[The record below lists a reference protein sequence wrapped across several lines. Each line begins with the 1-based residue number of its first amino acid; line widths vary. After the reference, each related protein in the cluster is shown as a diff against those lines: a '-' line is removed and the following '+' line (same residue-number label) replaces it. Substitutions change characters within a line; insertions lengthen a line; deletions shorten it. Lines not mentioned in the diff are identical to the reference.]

1 VAAFISFEWLKLSK
15 RMMPRIILVLIVGLM
30 LVAFWGQSTRTGER
44 DNLLLPRAWLSALSF
59 SAFFAPFFWPVLG
72 GSWAGNE
79 FGWGTIR
86 AVLTRRPNRIEN
98 VLAALAVLIGALV
111 VAIIAMLLAGTVAG
125 IAVSILTNNASFPA
139 GVWSGSFANILL
151 MGVLTAWYVSAFYL
165 LLAFAAATVF
175 RSAAVGIGIGIG
187 GTLAQLVLR
196 EIFGSLGG
204 VWNTISLHFPVI
216 YTNDMI
222 TRVVGP
228 QLIPGSRLSSA
239 NPNSPSAGQSV
250 IALAIYGAI
259 FLAITLVTVRVRDV
273 TD

>member
-1 VAAFISFEWLKLSK
+1 MAAFLSFEWLKLSK

-30 LVAFWGQSTRTGER
+30 LVAFWGQSTRVGER

-72 GSWAGNE
+72 GTWAGNE
-79 FGWGTIR
+79 YGWGTIR
-86 AVLTRRPNRIEN
+86 AVLTRKPNRIAN
-98 VLAALAVLIGALV
+98 VLAALVVLIGALV
-111 VAIIAMLLAGTVAG
+111 VAIGAMLLAGTVAG
-125 IAVSILTNNASFPA
+125 IAVSILTNSGSFPA
-139 GVWSGSFANILL
+139 GVWSGGFASALVK
-151 MGVLTAWYVSAFYL
+151 GALTAWYVSSFYL
-165 LLAFAAATVF
+165 VLAFAAATIF

-204 VWNTISLHFPVI
+204 VWNTISLHFPVV

-228 QLIPGSRLSSA
+228 ELVAGSRLASA
-239 NPNSPSAGQSV
+239 NLDAPSAGQSV
-250 IALAIYGAI
+250 IALAIYSAI
-259 FLAITLVTVRVRDV
+259 FVAITLVTVRLRDV

>member
-1 VAAFISFEWLKLSK
+1 VAAFLSFEWLKLSK

-30 LVAFWGQSTRTGER
+30 LVAFWGQSTRVGEH
-44 DNLLLPRAWLSALSF
+44 DNLLLPRAWLAALSF

-79 FGWGTIR
+79 YGWGTIR
-86 AVLTRRPNRIEN
+86 AVLTRRPSRIEN

-125 IAVSILTNNASFPA
+125 IAVSILSGGASFPG
-139 GVWSGSFANILL
+139 GVWSGDFANSLVK
-151 MGVLTAWYVSAFYL
+151 GALTAWYVSGFYL

-204 VWNTISLHFPVI
+204 VWQNIADHFPVV

-222 TRVVGP
+222 THVVGP
-228 QLIPGSRLSSA
+228 QLVPGSRLASA
-239 NPNSPSAGQSV
+239 GPNSPSAGQSV
-250 IALAIYGAI
+250 VALAIYGAI
-259 FLAITLVTVRVRDV
+259 FLAITLVTVQVRDV